1 MKKNVFFCC
10 YLWLCRFIF
19 LLLLSHNF
27 GVIHGYKSAFVCG
40 QCRAIRTFLSRTT
53 QRADLFFIAVWKHI
67 PLCVLKIVFYHVLCS
82 FKQLSWIGWVRSC
95 QWICWYVKSAAFG
108 LSVRG
113 EPPTKS
119 SPVSMSVH
127 LFSSDYFMPTLEDC
141 TCTCIEINSSKCDN
155 HHLGKDKS
163 TGDE

>member
-1 MKKNVFFCC
+1 M
-10 YLWLCRFIF
+10 
-19 LLLLSHNF
+19 
-27 GVIHGYKSAFVCG
+27 
-40 QCRAIRTFLSRTT
+40 
-53 QRADLFFIAVWKHI
+53 
-67 PLCVLKIVFYHVLCS
+67 
-82 FKQLSWIGWVRSC
+82 
-95 QWICWYVKSAAFG
+95 KSAAFG

-127 LFSSDYFMPTLEDC
+127 LFSSDYFMPTLED
-141 TCTCIEINSSKCDN
+141 TCIEINSKKCDN